1 LPLVTNTAT
10 PKGRDNMTTTYTNMH
25 VYPDVDIAARV
36 VTHIDNSPGT
46 TPHAVLKVDG
56 LTLFIH
62 DPDVLKRLSRAASD
76 AEYELRKVQREV
88 AR

>member
-1 LPLVTNTAT
+1 
-10 PKGRDNMTTTYTNMH
+10 MTTTYTNMH
-25 VYPDVDIAARV
+25 VYPDAEITSRV
-36 VTHIDNSPGT
+36 VTNIDGSPGI
-46 TPHAVLKVDG
+46 TPHAVLRVDG
-56 LTLFIH
+56 LTLFVH